1 MIKPLNVNKAKRA
14 DGISEKFLKMSAS
27 VTDCHLANI
36 LNDIPLNKYS
46 KHAITATLRS
56 VSEKDDRKNE
66 NQKLS
71 SCKCFKCFFEN
82 TLTIFA

>member
-14 DGISEKFLKMSAS
+14 DGISEKFLKMSAI

-36 LNDIPLNKYS
+36 INDIPLNKYL
-46 KHAITATLRS
+46 KHAITAAVRS
-56 VSEKDDRKNE
+56 VFEKDDRKNK
-66 NQKLS
+66 NQKLPS
-71 SCKCFKCFFEN
+71 YKCFKCFFEN